1 MWYYL
6 IKVRDDRSNLN
17 TKEKRKRK
25 MMFWYVFEDG
35 FRIHAEALNRDALM
49 ALMVDHGVLEYKLPA

>member
-1 MWYYL
+1 
-6 IKVRDDRSNLN
+6 
-17 TKEKRKRK
+17 

-49 ALMVDHGVLEYKLPA
+49 ALMVGHGVLEYKLPA